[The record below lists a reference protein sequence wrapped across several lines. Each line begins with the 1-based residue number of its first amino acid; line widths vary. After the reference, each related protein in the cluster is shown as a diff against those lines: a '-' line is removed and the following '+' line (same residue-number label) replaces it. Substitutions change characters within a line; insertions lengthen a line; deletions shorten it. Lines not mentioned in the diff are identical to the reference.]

1 MADKKSPAAGW
12 PIIQGDYH
20 TGDANSPV
28 AVITMGS
35 HLDEAGICAAGA
47 ALAGSCKTENL
58 GIEKIVANIISNPN
72 IRFVLLCG
80 TEVKG
85 HLSGQSIEAMHANG
99 VEGGKIVGSKG
110 AIPFLENLTAEH
122 IKRFQ
127 EQTEL
132 VNIMETE
139 DLGVIGAKIK
149 ELTAKDPGAFGADP
163 IVVQISEGEEGGS
176 EGAKVAA
183 ANPQFLE
190 IEKRLDAIE
199 KKVEFTD
206 AEIAM
211 RVGKKIG
218 RDIGVLYG
226 LTVGIIL
233 FLALYFRLTIFFP
246 LTM

>member
-35 HLDEAGICAAGA
+35 HLDETAICAAGA

-58 GIEKIVANIISNPN
+58 GIEKVVANIISNPN

-85 HLSGQSIEAMHANG
+85 HLTGQSWTAMHENG
-99 VEGGKIVGSKG
+99 VENGKIVGSKG

-127 EQTEL
+127 EQIEL
-132 VNIMETE
+132 VNLMETE
-139 DLGVIGAKIK
+139 DLGQISAKIA
-149 ELTAKDPGAFGADP
+149 ELTARDPGAFGADP
-163 IVVQISEGEEGGS
+163 IVVQISDDEGGS
-176 EGAKVAA
+176 EEAVAGEEEPLTGEMA
-183 ANPQFLE
+183 L
-190 IEKRLDAIE
+190 ITSRIKAIQMMVTDIGYRNRFASGVYGG
-199 KKVEFTD
+199 KVEGVMIGLILSLLVFG
-206 AEIAM
+206 AL
-211 RVGKKIG
+211 VGVQVI
-218 RDIGVLYG
+218 
-226 LTVGIIL
+226 
-233 FLALYFRLTIFFP
+233 
-246 LTM
+246 

>member
-1 MADKKSPAAGW
+1 MVDKKSPASGW

-72 IRFVLLCG
+72 IRFVVLCG

-85 HLSGQSIEAMHANG
+85 HLSGQSIESMHKNG

-127 EQTEL
+127 EQVEL

-139 DLGVIGAKIK
+139 DLGVIGAKIN
-149 ELTAKDPGAFGADP
+149 ELKGKDPGAFGADP
-163 IVVQISEGEEGGS
+163 IVVQISEGDEGGS
-176 EGAKVAA
+176 DASTVATS
-183 ANPQFLE
+183 NPQILE
-190 IEKRLDAIE
+190 IEKRLDAVE
-199 KKVEFTD
+199 KKIEFTD
-206 AEIAM
+206 AEVAM
-211 RVGKKIG
+211 RVGRKIG

-226 LTVGIIL
+226 LVAGIIAFLIIYFWMYVL
-233 FLALYFRLTIFFP
+233 FI
-246 LTM
+246 

>member
-35 HLDEAGICAAGA
+35 HLDETAICAAGA

-58 GIEKIVANIISNPN
+58 GIEKVVANIISNPN

-85 HLSGQSIEAMHANG
+85 HLTGQSWVAMHENG

-127 EQTEL
+127 EQIEL

-139 DLGVIGAKIK
+139 DLGQISAKIA
-149 ELTAKDPGAFGADP
+149 ELTARDPGAFGADP
-163 IVVQISEGEEGGS
+163 IVVQISDDEGGS
-176 EGAKVAA
+176 EDAVAGEEEPLTGEMA
-183 ANPQFLE
+183 L
-190 IEKRLDAIE
+190 ITSRIKAIQMMVTDIGYRNRFASGVYGG
-199 KKVEFTD
+199 KVEGVMIGLILSLLVFG
-206 AEIAM
+206 AL
-211 RVGKKIG
+211 VGVQVI
-218 RDIGVLYG
+218 
-226 LTVGIIL
+226 
-233 FLALYFRLTIFFP
+233 
-246 LTM
+246 

>member
-35 HLDEAGICAAGA
+35 HLDETAICAAGA

-58 GIEKIVANIISNPN
+58 GIEKVVANIISNPN

-85 HLSGQSIEAMHANG
+85 HLTGQSWVAMHENG

-127 EQTEL
+127 EQIEL
-132 VNIMETE
+132 VNLMETE
-139 DLGVIGAKIK
+139 DLGQISAKIA
-149 ELTAKDPGAFGADP
+149 ELTARDPGAFGADP
-163 IVVQISEGEEGGS
+163 IVVQISDDEGGS
-176 EGAKVAA
+176 EEAVAGEEEPLTGEMA
-183 ANPQFLE
+183 L
-190 IEKRLDAIE
+190 ITSRIKAIQMMVTDIGYRNRFASGVYGG
-199 KKVEFTD
+199 KVEGVMIGLILSLLVFG
-206 AEIAM
+206 AL
-211 RVGKKIG
+211 VGVQVI
-218 RDIGVLYG
+218 
-226 LTVGIIL
+226 
-233 FLALYFRLTIFFP
+233 
-246 LTM
+246 

>member
-35 HLDEAGICAAGA
+35 HLDETAICAAGA

-58 GIEKIVANIISNPN
+58 GIEKVVANIISNPN

-85 HLSGQSIEAMHANG
+85 HLTGQSWTAMHENG

-127 EQTEL
+127 EQVEL
-132 VNIMETE
+132 VNLMETE
-139 DLGVIGAKIK
+139 DLGQISAKIA
-149 ELTAKDPGAFGADP
+149 ELTGRDPGAFGADP
-163 IVVQISEGEEGGS
+163 IVVQISDDEGGS
-176 EGAKVAA
+176 EEAVAGEEEPLTGEMA
-183 ANPQFLE
+183 L
-190 IEKRLDAIE
+190 ITSRIKAIQMMVTDIGYRNRFASGVYGG
-199 KKVEFTD
+199 KVEGVMIGLIISLIVFG
-206 AEIAM
+206 AL
-211 RVGKKIG
+211 VGVQVI
-218 RDIGVLYG
+218 
-226 LTVGIIL
+226 
-233 FLALYFRLTIFFP
+233 
-246 LTM
+246 

>member
-1 MADKKSPAAGW
+1 MADKKSPASGW

-35 HLDEAGICAAGA
+35 HLDETAICAAGA

-58 GIEKIVANIISNPN
+58 GIEKVVANIISNPN

-85 HLSGQSIEAMHANG
+85 HLTGQSWTAMHENG

-127 EQTEL
+127 EQVEL
-132 VNIMETE
+132 VNLMETE
-139 DLGVIGAKIK
+139 DLGQISAKIA
-149 ELTAKDPGAFGADP
+149 ELTARDPGAFGADP
-163 IVVQISEGEEGGS
+163 IVVQISDDEGGS
-176 EGAKVAA
+176 EEAVAGEEEPLTGEMA
-183 ANPQFLE
+183 L
-190 IEKRLDAIE
+190 ITSRIKAIQMM
-199 KKVEFTD
+199 VT
-206 AEIAM
+206 
-211 RVGKKIG
+211 
-218 RDIGVLYG
+218 DIGYRNRFASGVYG
-226 LTVGIIL
+226 GKIEGVMIGLIISL
-233 FLALYFRLTIFFP
+233 IVFGAFIGLGVI
-246 LTM
+246 

>member
-1 MADKKSPAAGW
+1 MADKKSPASGW

-35 HLDEAGICAAGA
+35 HLDETAICAAGA

-58 GIEKIVANIISNPN
+58 GIEKVVANIISNPN

-85 HLSGQSIEAMHANG
+85 HLTGQSWTAMHANG

-127 EQTEL
+127 DQVEL
-132 VNIMETE
+132 VNLMETE
-139 DLGVIGAKIK
+139 DLGQISAKIA
-149 ELTAKDPGAFGADP
+149 ELTARDPGAFGADP
-163 IVVQISEGEEGGS
+163 IVVQISDDEGGS
-176 EGAKVAA
+176 EEAVAGEEEPLTGEMA
-183 ANPQFLE
+183 L
-190 IEKRLDAIE
+190 ITSRIKAIQMM
-199 KKVEFTD
+199 VT
-206 AEIAM
+206 
-211 RVGKKIG
+211 
-218 RDIGVLYG
+218 DIGYRNRFASGVYG
-226 LTVGIIL
+226 GKIEGVMIGLIISLIVFGALVGIQVI
-233 FLALYFRLTIFFP
+233 
-246 LTM
+246 

>member
-28 AVITMGS
+28 AVINMGS
-35 HLDEAGICAAGA
+35 HLDETAICAAGA

-58 GIEKIVANIISNPN
+58 GIEKVVANIISNPN

-85 HLSGQSIEAMHANG
+85 HLTGQSWVAMHENG

-127 EQTEL
+127 EQIEL

-139 DLGVIGAKIK
+139 DLGQISAKIA
-149 ELTAKDPGAFGADP
+149 ELTARDPGAFGADP
-163 IVVQISEGEEGGS
+163 IVVQISDDEGGS
-176 EGAKVAA
+176 EEAVAGEEEPLTGEMA
-183 ANPQFLE
+183 L
-190 IEKRLDAIE
+190 ITSRIKAIQMM
-199 KKVEFTD
+199 VT
-206 AEIAM
+206 
-211 RVGKKIG
+211 
-218 RDIGVLYG
+218 DIGYRNRFASGVYG
-226 LTVGIIL
+226 GKIEGVMIGLIISLIVFGALVGIQVI
-233 FLALYFRLTIFFP
+233 
-246 LTM
+246 

>member
-35 HLDEAGICAAGA
+35 HLDETAICAAGA

-58 GIEKIVANIISNPN
+58 GIEKVVANIISNPN

-85 HLSGQSIEAMHANG
+85 HLTGQSWTAMHENG

-127 EQTEL
+127 EQVEL
-132 VNIMETE
+132 VNLMETE
-139 DLGVIGAKIK
+139 DLGQISAKIA
-149 ELTAKDPGAFGADP
+149 ELTARDPGAFGADP
-163 IVVQISEGEEGGS
+163 IVVQISDDEGGS
-176 EGAKVAA
+176 EEVVAGEEEPLTGEMA
-183 ANPQFLE
+183 L
-190 IEKRLDAIE
+190 ITSRIKAIQMM
-199 KKVEFTD
+199 VT
-206 AEIAM
+206 
-211 RVGKKIG
+211 
-218 RDIGVLYG
+218 DIGYRNRFASGVYG
-226 LTVGIIL
+226 GKIEGVMIGLIISLIVFGALVGVQVI
-233 FLALYFRLTIFFP
+233 
-246 LTM
+246 

>member
-35 HLDEAGICAAGA
+35 HLDETAICAAGA

-58 GIEKIVANIISNPN
+58 GIEKVVANIISNPN

-85 HLSGQSIEAMHANG
+85 HFTGQSWTAMHANG

-127 EQTEL
+127 EQVEL
-132 VNIMETE
+132 VNLMETE
-139 DLGVIGAKIK
+139 DLGQISAKIA
-149 ELTAKDPGAFGADP
+149 ELTARDPGAFGADP
-163 IVVQISEGEEGGS
+163 IVVQISDDEGGS
-176 EGAKVAA
+176 EEAVAGEEEPLTGEMA
-183 ANPQFLE
+183 L
-190 IEKRLDAIE
+190 ITSRIKAIQMM
-199 KKVEFTD
+199 VT
-206 AEIAM
+206 
-211 RVGKKIG
+211 
-218 RDIGVLYG
+218 DIGYRNRFASGVYG
-226 LTVGIIL
+226 GKIEGVMIGLIISLIVFGALVGVQVI
-233 FLALYFRLTIFFP
+233 
-246 LTM
+246 

>member
-1 MADKKSPAAGW
+1 MVDKKSPASGW

-72 IRFVLLCG
+72 IRFVVLCG

-85 HLSGQSIEAMHANG
+85 HLSGQSIESMHKNG

-127 EQTEL
+127 EQVEL

-139 DLGVIGAKIK
+139 DLGVIGAKIN
-149 ELTAKDPGAFGADP
+149 ELKGKDPGAFGADP
-163 IVVQISEGEEGGS
+163 IVVQISEGDD
-176 EGAKVAA
+176 AA
-183 ANPQFLE
+183 AGGDGAE
-190 IEKRLDAIE
+190 GEE
-199 KKVEFTD
+199 VELSGDLALIHSRMKNIQMMVT
-206 AEIAM
+206 
-211 RVGKKIG
+211 
-218 RDIGVLYG
+218 DIGYRNRFASGVYG
-226 LTVGIIL
+226 GKIEGLMIGLVISLIIFGAILTLWGI
-233 FLALYFRLTIFFP
+233 
-246 LTM
+246 

>member
-1 MADKKSPAAGW
+1 MADKKSPASGW

-35 HLDEAGICAAGA
+35 HLDETAICSAGA

-58 GIEKIVANIISNPN
+58 GIEKVVANIISNPN

-85 HLSGQSIEAMHANG
+85 HLTGQSWVAMHENG

-127 EQTEL
+127 EQIEL
-132 VNIMETE
+132 VNLMETE
-139 DLGVIGAKIK
+139 DLGQISAKIA
-149 ELTAKDPGAFGADP
+149 ELTARDPGAFGADP
-163 IVVQISEGEEGGS
+163 IVVQISDDEGGS
-176 EGAKVAA
+176 EEAVAGEEEPLTGEMA
-183 ANPQFLE
+183 LITAR
-190 IEKRLDAIE
+190 IKAIQMMVTDIGYRNRFASGVYGG
-199 KKVEFTD
+199 KVEGVMIGLILSLLVFG
-206 AEIAM
+206 AL
-211 RVGKKIG
+211 VGVQVI
-218 RDIGVLYG
+218 
-226 LTVGIIL
+226 
-233 FLALYFRLTIFFP
+233 
-246 LTM
+246 

>member
-1 MADKKSPAAGW
+1 MADKKSPASGW

-85 HLSGQSIEAMHANG
+85 HLSGQSLEAMHKNG
-99 VEGGKIVGSKG
+99 VEKGKIVGSSG
-110 AIPFLENLTAEH
+110 AIPFLENLTDEH

-127 EQTEL
+127 EQVEL

-139 DLGVIGAKIK
+139 DIGQISAKIK
-149 ELTAKDPGAFGADP
+149 ELTARDPGAFGADP
-163 IVVQISEGEEGGS
+163 IVVQISDDEGGS
-176 EGAKVAA
+176 EGATVAT

-190 IEKRLDAIE
+190 IEKRLNAIE
-199 KKVEFTD
+199 QKIEFTD

-211 RVGKKIG
+211 RVGRKIG
-218 RDIGVLYG
+218 RDIGILYG
-226 LTVGIIL
+226 LVAGTIAFLVIL
-233 FLALYFRLTIFFP
+233 FMMQYIVP
-246 LTM
+246 LFM